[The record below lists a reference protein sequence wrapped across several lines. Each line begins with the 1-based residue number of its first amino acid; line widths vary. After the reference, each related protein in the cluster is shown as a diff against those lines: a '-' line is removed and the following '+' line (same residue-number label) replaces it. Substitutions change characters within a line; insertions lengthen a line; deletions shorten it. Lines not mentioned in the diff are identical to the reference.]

1 MLYLI
6 DPPALGGGVGKVKP
20 IDVVQNELICVT
32 QMTQMK
38 KCLVIA
44 STYREIE
51 PFMKAYREDMSK
63 WDDRLEIDVLVTG
76 VGLTATTYSL
86 ARQVFLKRPDLVI
99 QAGIAGSFDKRIKPG
114 SVHIVSDDCIGDEM
128 VIDGRKLFTVFDLG
142 LRKKDHPPYR
152 NEWLKNPHREVL
164 KMTGLDSVKAISVN
178 QVNTDKKTIRILRKK
193 YKASLESMEGAAL
206 HLVCLCENIPFLQI
220 RAVSNVV
227 GERRKEKWKLGKSVS
242 VLNKTLFEMLDRLA
256 IQKQNP

>member
-1 MLYLI
+1 M
-6 DPPALGGGVGKVKP
+6 K
-20 IDVVQNELICVT
+20 E
-32 QMTQMK
+32 MK

-44 STYREIE
+44 STPREIE
-51 PFMKAYREDMSK
+51 PFMKAYRQDMSK
-63 WDDRLEIDVLVTG
+63 WEDQLEIDVLVTG

-86 ARQVFLKRPDLVI
+86 TGQIALKRPDLVI
-99 QAGIAGSFDKRIKPG
+99 QAGIAGSFDKKIKPG
-114 SVHIVSDDCIGDEM
+114 SVQVVSDDCIGDEM

-152 NEWLKNPHREVL
+152 NEWLKNPHRDLL
-164 KMTGLDSVKAISVN
+164 KMTGIEPVKAISVN
-178 QVNTDKKTIRILRKK
+178 QINTDKKTIRILRKK

-242 VLNKTLFEMLDRLA
+242 VLNKTLLELLDQLA
-256 IQKQNP
+256 MQKQNP